1 MYEAFYG
8 LNEKPFNLNP
18 DPDYLYMSKGHENAF
33 MHLDYAIAESKGFVV
48 VTGEIGSGKTTL
60 VNYLLAK
67 VPEDIHIGLI
77 NNTHIPHT
85 QLIKLICREFEL
97 EIEKTDHTS
106 MLEAFHDFLLEQ
118 FSSRKRVV
126 LIIYEA
132 QNLTPKTLEEI
143 RLLSNLEAEKHH
155 LIQIILLGQPEL
167 KYKLQRRDL
176 QQFAQRVTVHCHLGG
191 LSSNEV
197 KSYIHHRL
205 RVAGAKKPNIF
216 DANALKTIAEHSR
229 GIPRMINILCD
240 TALVYGYADSLKSI
254 SENIINDVI
263 KERAA
268 GGIFTTSAGEESGED
283 LDKAPFDL
291 FEDDDELESVHSESG
306 GRPSSEQ
313 MQLIENRFKKLSS
326 KISSIDQRLAKLE
339 KTKSDRDTLML
350 DLFRLLK
357 ESMES
362 RLDAIL
368 KISKILR

>member
-33 MHLDYAIAESKGFVV
+33 MHLEYAIAESKGFVV

-97 EIEKTDHTS
+97 EIENSDHTS
-106 MLEAFHDFLLEQ
+106 MLEGFHDFLLQQ
-118 FSSRKRVV
+118 FALRKRVV
-126 LIIYEA
+126 LIVDEA

-205 RVAGAKKPNIF
+205 RVAGANKPNIF
-216 DANALKTIAEHSR
+216 DAQAIKTIADHSR

-240 TALVYGYADSLKSI
+240 TALVYGYADSLKNI
-254 SENIINDVI
+254 GETIINDVI

-268 GGIFTTSAGEESGED
+268 GGIFSTSSNNESSED
-283 LDKAPFDL
+283 LDKTPFDL
-291 FEDDDELESVHSESG
+291 YEEELDGAGTEGE
-306 GRPSSEQ
+306 GRVSSEQ
-313 MQLIENRFKKLSS
+313 LKLIEGSFKQLNSKLSS
-326 KISSIDQRLAKLE
+326 LDQRLGQLE
-339 KTKSDRDTLML
+339 QKKNERDMLML
-350 DLFRLLK
+350 ELFKLLK

-368 KISKILR
+368 KISKVIR

>member
-1 MYEAFYG
+1 MYETFYG

-33 MHLDYAIAESKGFVV
+33 MHLEYAIAESKGFVV

-97 EIEKTDHTS
+97 DIENLDHTS
-106 MLEAFHDFLLEQ
+106 MLEGFHEFLLEQ
-118 FSSRKRVV
+118 FAKRKRVV
-126 LIIYEA
+126 LIVDEA

-197 KSYIHHRL
+197 KNYIHHRL
-205 RVAGAKKPNIF
+205 KVAGAKKPNIF
-216 DANALKTIAEHSR
+216 DSKAIETIADHSR

-240 TALVYGYADSLKSI
+240 TALVYGYADSLKNI
-254 SENIINDVI
+254 GENIINDVI

-268 GGIFTTSAGEESGED
+268 GGIFSATNGED
-283 LDKAPFDL
+283 SADDFDKTPLDL
-291 FEDDDELESVHSESG
+291 FEDGIESVQADSE
-306 GRPSSEQ
+306 GRLSSDQ
-313 MQLIENRFKKLSS
+313 LQLIENKFKQLSS
-326 KISSIDQRLAKLE
+326 TISSMNQRLAKLE
-339 KTKSDRDTLML
+339 QKKNQRDTLML
-350 DLFRLLK
+350 ELFKLLK

-368 KISKILR
+368 KMSKFIR

>member
-1 MYEAFYG
+1 MIKVE
-8 LNEKPFNLNP
+8 NVKK
-18 DPDYLYMSKGHENAF
+18 DYKVGETTVHALRGVSMRVGKGEF
-33 MHLDYAIAESKGFVV
+33 LSIAGPS
-48 VTGEIGSGKTTL
+48 GSGKTTL

-97 EIEKTDHTS
+97 EIEKSDHTS
-106 MLEAFHDFLLEQ
+106 MLEGFHEFLLEQ
-118 FSSRKRVV
+118 FANRKRVV
-126 LIIYEA
+126 LIIDEA

-167 KYKLQRRDL
+167 KYKLQRKDL
-176 QQFAQRVTVHCHLGG
+176 QQFSQRVTVHCHLGG

-205 RVAGAKKPNIF
+205 KVAGAKKPNIF
-216 DANALKTIAEHSR
+216 DTQALKTIAEHSR

-240 TALVYGYADSLKSI
+240 TALVYGYADSLRNI

-268 GGIFTTSAGEESGED
+268 GGIFTTNAGGQTVEN
-283 LDKAPFDL
+283 LDKTPFDL
-291 FEDDDELESVHSESG
+291 FDDDLESVHSDSEVG
-306 GRPSSEQ
+306 PHSEQ
-313 MQLIENRFKKLSS
+313 LQLIENRFKQLSS
-326 KISSIDQRLAKLE
+326 KILSMDQRLVKLE
-339 KTKSDRDTLML
+339 KTKNERDTLML
-350 DLFRLLK
+350 ELFKLLK
-357 ESMES
+357 DSMEN

-368 KISKILR
+368 KISKMLR

>member
-33 MHLDYAIAESKGFVV
+33 MHLEYAIAESKGFVV

-60 VNYLLAK
+60 VNYLLSK
-67 VPEDIHIGLI
+67 VPEDINIGLI

-106 MLEAFHDFLLEQ
+106 MLEAFHDFLLQQ
-118 FSSRKRVV
+118 FAARKRVV
-126 LIIYEA
+126 LIVDEA

-191 LSSNEV
+191 LSSSEV
-197 KSYIHHRL
+197 KNYIHHRL
-205 RVAGAKKPNIF
+205 KVAGAKKPNIF
-216 DANALKTIAEHSR
+216 DAQAIKTIAEQSR

-254 SENIINDVI
+254 GENIINDVI

-268 GGIFTTSAGEESGED
+268 GGIFSSSPGEDATDD
-283 LDKAPFDL
+283 LDKTPFDL
-291 FEDDDELESVHSESG
+291 FEDGVDGVHSDMEGRVGNEQLQLFESKFKQF
-306 GRPSSEQ
+306 SS
-313 MQLIENRFKKLSS
+313 MLSS
-326 KISSIDQRLAKLE
+326 FDQRLKQLEAKKNE
-339 KTKSDRDTLML
+339 RDTMML
-350 DLFRLLK
+350 ELFKLLK

-368 KISKILR
+368 KISKIIR

>member
-1 MYEAFYG
+1 MYEAFYE

-33 MHLDYAIAESKGFVV
+33 MHLEYAIAESKGFVV

-67 VPEDIHIGLI
+67 VPEDINIGLI

-97 EIEKTDHTS
+97 ETESLDHTS
-106 MLEAFHDFLLEQ
+106 MLEGFHEFLLEQ
-118 FSSRKRVV
+118 FARRKRVV
-126 LIIYEA
+126 LIVDEA

-191 LSSNEV
+191 LSPNEV
-197 KSYIHHRL
+197 KNYIHHRL

-216 DANALKTIAEHSR
+216 DAQAITTIAEHSR

-240 TALVYGYADSLKSI
+240 TALVYGYADSLKNI
-254 SENIINDVI
+254 GENIINDVV

-268 GGIFTTSAGEESGED
+268 GGIFSSTPGDESSGEFE
-283 LDKAPFDL
+283 KASFDL
-291 FEDDDELESVHSESG
+291 FEDGLEGVHSDVEGRVG
-306 GRPSSEQ
+306 GEQ
-313 MQLIENRFKKLSS
+313 LQLIESKFKQLGSV
-326 KISSIDQRLAKLE
+326 ISALDQRLSKLE
-339 KTKSDRDTLML
+339 QKKNEKDVLML
-350 DLFRLLK
+350 ELFRLLK

-368 KISKILR
+368 KISKIIR